1 MEEKRRDKRL
11 ELQGELILKKIG
23 GESSVSRVQIS
34 IKDVS
39 KSGIGF
45 TCPESLT
52 LGSVYECNLTIWTKE
67 VIHAFIKIVRIEMK
81 DDDYFEYGGTFVGM
95 PEMDSKR
102 IQIYQQVEELKNQE

>member
-11 ELQGELILKKIG
+11 ELKGELLIKQLG
-23 GESSVSRVQIS
+23 SGNSSKTQIS

-45 TCPESLT
+45 VCAESLSI
-52 LGSVYECNLTIWTKE
+52 GSVYECNLTIWTKE
-67 VIHAFIKIVRIEMK
+67 VIHCFVEVIRCYNNAGELG
-81 DDDYFEYGGTFVGM
+81 YGGIFIGM

-102 IQIYQQVEELKNQE
+102 IEIYTTFNEVGLL

>member
-23 GESSVSRVQIS
+23 GENSVSRVQIS

-45 TCPESLT
+45 SCPESLT

-67 VIHAFIKIVRIEMK
+67 VIHCFIEVIRSFKNGE
-81 DDDYFEYGGTFVGM
+81 ELSYGGIFIGM

-102 IQIYQQVEELKNQE
+102 IEIYTTLQDAGL